1 MEGIQPSS
9 CARTREWISFAL
21 DSELSDFER
30 FLMEHHVERCADCSL
45 FERDTRLIV
54 EGLRSTP
61 LESPSAP
68 VTVGR
73 LQHARFGRLR
83 LANVLPVAV
92 AAAAMFLATTVTPDR
107 AGLIGSNEPSLE
119 SVASPPTTN
128 ELVLEVRRRNL
139 QEQSRNLRQQS
150 EAAGQQRVLTA
161 RRAVSDIGAVT
172 AQLSGPTN

>member
-1 MEGIQPSS
+1 MEVFQPSS

-45 FERDTRLIV
+45 FERDMRLIA
-54 EGLRSTP
+54 EGMRSTS

-68 VTVGR
+68 ITVGR
-73 LQHARFGRLR
+73 LQRARYGRLR

-92 AAAAMFLATTVTPDR
+92 AAASMFLATTFTPDM
-107 AGLIGSNEPSLE
+107 AGFVGSNEPSIE
-119 SVASPPTTN
+119 SAASPPTVN
-128 ELVLEVRRRNL
+128 ELVLEVRRRNI
-139 QEQSRNLRQQS
+139 QQQSQNLRQQS
-150 EAAGQQRVLTA
+150 VPAVRRV
-161 RRAVSDIGAVT
+161 VSDIGAVT

>member
-30 FLMEHHVERCADCSL
+30 FLMEHHVERCAECSL
-45 FERDTRLIV
+45 FERDTRLIA
-54 EGLRSTP
+54 EGMRSTS
-61 LESPSAP
+61 LESLSAP

-73 LQHARFGRLR
+73 LQQPARRFGRLR
-83 LANVLPVAV
+83 VASALPVAV
-92 AAAAMFLATTVTPDR
+92 AAAAMFLATTLTPDM
-107 AGLIGSNEPSLE
+107 AGLVGSNEPTLE
-119 SVASPPTTN
+119 STASPATTN

-139 QEQSRNLRQQS
+139 QQQSRNLRQQNLP
-150 EAAGQQRVLTA
+150 AVRRV
-161 RRAVSDIGAVT
+161 VGDIGAVT

>member
-1 MEGIQPSS
+1 MQGIQPAS

-30 FLMEHHVERCADCSL
+30 FLMEHHLERCADCSL
-45 FERDTRLIV
+45 FERDARLIA
-54 EGLRSTP
+54 GAIRSTS

-73 LQHARFGRLR
+73 LQRPARRLGRLR
-83 LANVLPVAV
+83 VANVLPVAV
-92 AAAAMFLATTVTPDR
+92 AAASMFLATTLTPDM
-107 AGLIGSNEPSLE
+107 AGLVGSNDTPLE
-119 SVASPPTTN
+119 RTVSPATVN

-139 QEQSRNLRQQS
+139 QEQSRNLRS
-150 EAAGQQRVLTA
+150 LTSA

-172 AQLSGPTN
+172 AQLS

>member
-1 MEGIQPSS
+1 MQGIQPSS

-30 FLMEHHVERCADCSL
+30 FLMEHHVERCAACSL
-45 FERDTRLIV
+45 FERDTRLIA
-54 EGLRSTP
+54 EGIRSTS

-73 LQHARFGRLR
+73 LQQPARRFSRLR
-83 LANVLPVAV
+83 VANVLPVAV
-92 AAAAMFLATTVTPDR
+92 AAAAMFLATTLTPDM
-107 AGLIGSNEPSLE
+107 AGLVGSNEPPLE
-119 SVASPPTTN
+119 STVSPPTVN

-139 QEQSRNLRQQS
+139 QEQSRNLRSQS
-150 EAAGQQRVLTA
+150 LPTVRRV
-161 RRAVSDIGAVT
+161 VSDIGAVT

>member
-21 DSELSDFER
+21 DSELSEFER
-30 FLMEHHVERCADCSL
+30 FLMEHHLERCADCSL
-45 FERDTRLIV
+45 FARDTRLIT
-54 EGLRSTP
+54 EGMRSTS

-73 LQHARFGRLR
+73 LRQPARVGRLR
-83 LANVLPVAV
+83 LAHALPVAV
-92 AAAAMFLATTVTPDR
+92 AAASMFLATTFTPDR
-107 AGLIGSNEPSLE
+107 AGLVGSNEPSLE
-119 SVASPPTTN
+119 SAASPPTVN

-139 QEQSRNLRQQS
+139 QQQSRNLRQQS
-150 EAAGQQRVLTA
+150 QPAVRRVL
-161 RRAVSDIGAVT
+161 SDIGAVT

>member
-1 MEGIQPSS
+1 MEGIHPSS

-45 FERDTRLIV
+45 FERDTRLIA
-54 EGLRSTP
+54 EGMRSTS

-73 LQHARFGRLR
+73 LRQPARFGRLR

-92 AAAAMFLATTVTPDR
+92 AAASMFLATTFTPDM
-107 AGLIGSNEPSLE
+107 AGLVGSSEPSLE
-119 SVASPPTTN
+119 SAASPPTTN

-139 QEQSRNLRQQS
+139 QQQQSRNLRQQS
-150 EAAGQQRVLTA
+150 EPVVRRV
-161 RRAVSDIGAVT
+161 VSDIGAVT

>member
-1 MEGIQPSS
+1 MQGIQPAS

-45 FERDTRLIV
+45 FERDLRLIA
-54 EGLRSTP
+54 EGMRSTS

-73 LQHARFGRLR
+73 LQHPARRIGRLR

-92 AAAAMFLATTVTPDR
+92 AAASMFLATTLTPDM
-107 AGLIGSNEPSLE
+107 AGLVGSNEPPLE
-119 SVASPPTTN
+119 STVSPPTVN
-128 ELVLEVRRRNL
+128 ELVLEVRRRNI
-139 QEQSRNLRQQS
+139 QEQSRNLRPRS
-150 EAAGQQRVLTA
+150 VATVRRV
-161 RRAVSDIGAVT
+161 VSDIGAVT

>member
-30 FLMEHHVERCADCSL
+30 FLMEHHVERCGDCTL
-45 FERDTRLIV
+45 FARDTRLIT
-54 EGLRSTP
+54 EGLRSTS

-68 VTVGR
+68 VTVGLQQRAR
-73 LQHARFGRLR
+73 LGRLR
-83 LANVLPVAV
+83 VANVLPVAV
-92 AAAAMFLATTVTPDR
+92 AAAAMFLATTFTPDR
-107 AGLIGSNEPSLE
+107 AGLVGSSKPSFE
-119 SVASPPTTN
+119 SAAAPPTTN

-139 QEQSRNLRQQS
+139 QQQSRNLRQQ
-150 EAAGQQRVLTA
+150 RVLA
-161 RRAVSDIGAVT
+161 VRRVVSDIGAVT

>member
-30 FLMEHHVERCADCSL
+30 FLMEHHLERCADCSL
-45 FERDTRLIV
+45 FARDTRLIT
-54 EGLRSTP
+54 EGMRSTS

-68 VTVGR
+68 VTVG
-73 LQHARFGRLR
+73 LQQRARFGRLR

-92 AAAAMFLATTVTPDR
+92 AAASMFLATTFTPDR
-107 AGLIGSNEPSLE
+107 TGLVGSNEPSLE
-119 SVASPPTTN
+119 STASPPTVN

-139 QEQSRNLRQQS
+139 QQQRRNLRQQS
-150 EAAGQQRVLTA
+150 RPAV
-161 RRAVSDIGAVT
+161 RREVSDIGAVT

>member
-45 FERDTRLIV
+45 FERDTRLIA
-54 EGLRSTP
+54 EGMRSTS
-61 LESPSAP
+61 LESPSTP

-73 LQHARFGRLR
+73 LQQPARRFGRLR
-83 LANVLPVAV
+83 VANALPVAV
-92 AAAAMFLATTVTPDR
+92 AAAAMVLATTFTPDR
-107 AGLIGSNEPSLE
+107 AGLVGANEPTLE
-119 SVASPPTTN
+119 SSASPATTN

-139 QEQSRNLRQQS
+139 QQQSRNLRQQS
-150 EAAGQQRVLTA
+150 LPAVRRV
-161 RRAVSDIGAVT
+161 VSDIGAVT

>member
-1 MEGIQPSS
+1 MKGIQPSS

-45 FERDTRLIV
+45 FERDLRLIA
-54 EGLRSTP
+54 EGMRSTA

-73 LQHARFGRLR
+73 LQQPARRLGRMR

-92 AAAAMFLATTVTPDR
+92 AAASMFLATTLTPDM
-107 AGLIGSNEPSLE
+107 AGLVGSSEPPLE
-119 SVASPPTTN
+119 STVSPPTVN

-139 QEQSRNLRQQS
+139 QEQSRNLRP
-150 EAAGQQRVLTA
+150 RTLTTV
-161 RRAVSDIGAVT
+161 RRAVSDLGAVT